1 MKIIP
6 TKIPDVLII
15 EPDVY
20 TDHRG
25 WFIEAY
31 NKKAFKEAGIETD
44 FVQDNHSF
52 SLNKGVLRGLH
63 FQKEP
68 YAQSKLVR
76 CTKGAVLDVAVDLRR
91 ESPTFKQWVAVELSE
106 ENKKQLF
113 IPKGF
118 AHGFL
123 LLKDNTEFQYK
134 VDNYY
139 NKEHDRSIRYDDPDI
154 GIEWGYDEP
163 ILSEKDLN
171 APYFIDCDIE
181 F

>member
-1 MKIIP
+1 MRIIP

-31 NKKAFKEAGIETD
+31 NKKAFKEAGIDTD
-44 FVQDNHSF
+44 FVQDNHSL

-123 LLKDNTEFQYK
+123 LLEDNTEFQYK